1 MPYDNY
7 SIVNQTFSDYVIECI
22 LNDLQCTSFIGA
34 GDYNTCFNRL
44 NAQTTCL
51 TDFIRRNKLTV
62 SWDHQVSKKDI
73 TYNNFSFNHFPA
85 LIFHSYTQYLRLK
98 YF

>member
-1 MPYDNY
+1 MPCDTY
-7 SIVNQTFSDYVIECI
+7 SRTTVNQKFSDFIYDIECI

-51 TDFIRRNKLTV
+51 TDFIRRNNLTV
-62 SWDHQVSKKDI
+62 SYHMLNSC
-73 TYNNFSFNHFPA
+73 
-85 LIFHSYTQYLRLK
+85 
-98 YF
+98 